1 MDVNQ
6 PNEADVKYTHR
17 ISVLL
22 CCCSRVPVLL
32 MLRLSSWQR

>member
-6 PNEADVKYTHR
+6 PNEADVDYTRR

-22 CCCSRVPVLL
+22 CCCSRVTMLL
-32 MLRLSSWQR
+32 WLSPWQR